1 MLLRSQKYYTR
12 RKRDSMKQQ
21 DTYGEP
27 TIFEFPGMTVRV
39 YRPILTDEERAKRME
54 EIKKAAAALL
64 ISEYERKKREKS
76 EQRGACKEDTGR

>member
-1 MLLRSQKYYTR
+1 
-12 RKRDSMKQQ
+12 MKQQ

-27 TIFEFPGMTVRV
+27 TIFEFSGMTVRV

-76 EQRGACKEDTGR
+76 EQRGVCKEDTGR

>member
-1 MLLRSQKYYTR
+1 
-12 RKRDSMKQQ
+12 MKQQ

-39 YRPILTDEERAKRME
+39 YRPILTDEERAKCME

-76 EQRGACKEDTGR
+76 EQRGACNEDTGQ

>member
-1 MLLRSQKYYTR
+1 
-12 RKRDSMKQQ
+12 MKQQ